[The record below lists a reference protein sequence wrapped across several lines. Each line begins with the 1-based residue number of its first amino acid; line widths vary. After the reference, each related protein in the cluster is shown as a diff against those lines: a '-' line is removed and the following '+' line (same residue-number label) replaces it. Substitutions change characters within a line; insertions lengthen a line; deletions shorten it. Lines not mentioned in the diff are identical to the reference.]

1 MAQRDYY
8 DILGVPRTATP
19 DEIRRAYRDLARKL
33 HPDVNKAPD
42 AQARF
47 TEIQDAYDILSDEEK
62 RRLYDR
68 VGKAGPEG
76 QFRQQPSD
84 FDLDDLGSIFDT
96 FFGGQRS
103 DPFSR
108 KPQGPGARPR
118 REPLRHEITV
128 SFMTAVRGGT
138 HRVQLTADG
147 ASRTI
152 GVHIPKGVAD
162 GAKLRVRAGS
172 PGTDLERDVVLTV
185 RAGAHPVFRR
195 VSAQGGGLDLE
206 FDLPVT
212 IVEATLGAKVSAPT
226 LDGSVEVSVPPGTAS
241 GRKLRLK
248 GRGIENEQ
256 GERGD
261 LFGVVRIVPPHPDAL
276 SDEER
281 RILGELGR
289 TLASPRQGD
298 PWREGWKP

>member
-8 DILGVPRTATP
+8 DILGVPRTATA

-47 TEIQDAYDILSDEEK
+47 TEIQDAYDVLSDDEK

-68 VGKAGPEG
+68 VGRAGPEG
-76 QFRQQPSD
+76 QFRQPQPD

-108 KPQGPGARPR
+108 KPGGPGARPR

-147 ASRTI
+147 TSRTI

-185 RAGAHPVFRR
+185 RTGAHPVFRR
-195 VSAQGGGLDLE
+195 VSPSGLDLE

-212 IVEATLGAKVSAPT
+212 IVEATLGAKVEAPT
-226 LDGSVEVSVPPGTAS
+226 LDGSVEVGVPPGTAS

-248 GRGIENEQ
+248 GRGIENDQ

-261 LFGVVRIVPPHPDAL
+261 LYGVVRIVPPHPDAL

-289 TLASPRQGD
+289 TLSSPRQGD
-298 PWREGWKP
+298 PWRDGWKP